1 MKKAVQVI
9 TTLMLCTVM
18 AGCSNIITYV
28 RHDETKGNI
37 QCSGDQALK
46 RDSQCHATATT
57 K

>member
-1 MKKAVQVI
+1 MKKAVKVAMV
-9 TTLMLCTVM
+9 LGLCG
-18 AGCSNIITYV
+18 ALWGCSNIITYV

-46 RDSQCHATATT
+46 RDSECHATT